1 MAQVKHKP
9 GYYTYRDYRCWP
21 ENERWE
27 LLDGAAYLMSPAP
40 NWLHQEVLM
49 EVARQ
54 LGNQLK
60 GHRCRLAIAPLDVRL
75 PHNDEA
81 DELVDTVVQPDL
93 LIVCDARQIVADG
106 VRGAPAWV
114 LEVLSP
120 GTASYDHVHKRR
132 IYERAGVAE
141 FWLLHPLERLLT
153 IYRMDGTS
161 YGAAEILEASGKQ
174 ALNCVPLHVDFA
186 QVFVGDIPES

>member
-1 MAQVKHKP
+1 MSV
-9 GYYTYRDYRCWP
+9 GSW
-21 ENERWE
+21 
-27 LLDGAAYLMSPAP
+27 LDGAAYLRSPAP

-54 LGNQLK
+54 LGNQLR

-75 PHNDEA
+75 PHSDEA

-93 LIVCDARQIVADG
+93 LIVCDPGKIAAEG
-106 VRGAPAWV
+106 VRGAPTWV

-120 GTASYDHVHKRR
+120 GTASYDHVQKRR

-153 IYRMDGTS
+153 IYRLQGKA
-161 YGAAEILEASGKQ
+161 YGAAEILEASGTQ
-174 ALNCVPLHVDFA
+174 ILNCLPLQVDFA
-186 QVFVGDIPES
+186 QVFVGEMPES